1 MSSMTG
7 ESVAPVQL
15 LALSCL
21 EKSDRRLVLL
31 FPAAFLRRS
40 SDELE
45 RRGVFAV
52 DELNRDSNDEA
63 LVFLRTALSDDRR
76 QFALRDVLASEML
89 PVLEFIFFKKGVKD
103 D

>member
-45 RRGVFAV
+45 RRGAFAV
-52 DELNRDSNDEA
+52 DELNRDSNDED
-63 LVFLRTALSDDRR
+63 LVFLRMASRGDRR
-76 QFALRDVLASEML
+76 RLALGEVLASEML
-89 PVLEFIFFKKGVKD
+89 PVLEFIFFKKVKD

>member
-45 RRGVFAV
+45 RRGPFAV
-52 DELNRDSNDEA
+52 DELNRDSNDEDF
-63 LVFLRTALSDDRR
+63 VFLRMASRDDRR
-76 QFALRDVLASEML
+76 RLALGEVLASEML
-89 PVLEFIFFKKGVKD
+89 PVLEFIFFKKVKD